1 MIKINSF
8 ALFMFRVIFVNVFK
22 TGIHIRHQQSLVC
35 KFLKT
40 EKKGKE
46 NKKKKVV
53 PLNFKDQMESYEFWK
68 ERYVMKE
75 KKRVKLVSYFF
86 PSIFEII
93 EDENVLDIS

>member
-8 ALFMFRVIFVNVFK
+8 VLFMFRVIFVNVFK

-75 KKRVKLVSYFF
+75 KKRVKLCFLFF
-86 PSIFEII
+86 FEHFR
-93 EDENVLDIS
+93 NYRR

>member
-1 MIKINSF
+1 
-8 ALFMFRVIFVNVFK
+8 
-22 TGIHIRHQQSLVC
+22 
-35 KFLKT
+35 
-40 EKKGKE
+40 
-46 NKKKKVV
+46 
-53 PLNFKDQMESYEFWK
+53 MESYEFWK